1 MRRIVP
7 LVIAGLSLVGSAE
20 LLQNSL
26 SEANVDDAASW
37 TNETRILSEE
47 TSELLSDTGRTLK
60 QKKKEKKKNERKNE
74 KKKKNEK
81 SQSPNVLIITTD
93 QHRFDAL
100 QFVQEEMLEYVG
112 KTKV

>member
-74 KKKKNEK
+74 KKNEK